1 MCIII
6 TISLISLL
14 EPSLSPSDV
23 NATNKSSTAID
34 VEWSPISKR
43 FIPGILLGYHI
54 HYTNLDPEGFG
65 DVSKGVRPTGVGST
79 STQIEGL
86 LKFTNYSIKV
96 SGFTVKGDGPMSD
109 AVIVTTDEDGEKKYI
124 LNVSELDLKKKLKHN
139 IYQKL
144 IKVILAENLR
154 PSSVWRKPKKAEDF

>member
-23 NATNKSSTAID
+23 NATNKSSTAIY

-54 HYTNLDPEGFG
+54 HYTNLDPERFG
-65 DVSKGVRPTGVGST
+65 DVSTGVRPTGAGNT
-79 STQIEGL
+79 STQIQGL
-86 LKFTNYSIKV
+86 LKFTNYSVQV

-109 AVIVTTDEDGEKKYI
+109 AVIVTTDEDGEKI
-124 LNVSELDLKKKLKHN
+124 IFD
-139 IYQKL
+139 
-144 IKVILAENLR
+144 
-154 PSSVWRKPKKAEDF
+154 